1 MHSSRSWSP
10 FLCLVKKKLHR
21 VVHDSLSLPPEKI
34 FTVPTCMSCRS
45 IVLSTKLSV
54 KLIPAS
60 WSLTLSAH
68 LSWIPSLTIILLWMF
83 SENVYASKLLPT
95 LLTDS
100 PEIQY
105 ARLRDGSISNHFFIE
120 EDSTNAVKF
129 SRHLIFFVQPGVVFR
144 NYKEVKFF
152 VNRLLNSIHE
162 EALFDSNSKTFQNI
176 ESGQDAGR
184 ILLMR
189 KLFVLKSIGGEDV
202 WI

>member
-1 MHSSRSWSP
+1 MSGQ
-10 FLCLVKKKLHR
+10 KKLQK

-68 LSWIPSLTIILLWMF
+68 FSWIPSLTIILLWMF

-105 ARLRDGSISNHFFIE
+105 ADCEMVLYLITFSIKRIKPTQWNSQDIWI
-120 EDSTNAVKF
+120 F
-129 SRHLIFFVQPGVVFR
+129 SFNLVLSSGIT
-144 NYKEVKFF
+144 KK
-152 VNRLLNSIHE
+152 LNSLLTDYFIQFMKRHYLTQIQRHFKILSQVRTQVE
-162 EALFDSNSKTFQNI
+162 FYWW
-176 ESGQDAGR
+176 ESF
-184 ILLMR
+184 LC
-189 KLFVLKSIGGEDV
+189 
-202 WI
+202 